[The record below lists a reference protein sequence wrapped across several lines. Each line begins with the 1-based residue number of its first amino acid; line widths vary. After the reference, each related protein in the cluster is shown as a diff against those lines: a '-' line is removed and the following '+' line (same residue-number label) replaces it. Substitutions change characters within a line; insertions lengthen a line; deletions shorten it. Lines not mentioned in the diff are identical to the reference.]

1 MLVTPS
7 VLLVRFD
14 KTFAD
19 IADMRNIKY
28 NVDSFTDNL
37 VFSQFN
43 LGNLPKEN
51 H

>member
-7 VLLVRFD
+7 ALSVRFD

-19 IADMRNIKY
+19 IRNIKY
-28 NVDSFTDNL
+28 HVDFFTDNL